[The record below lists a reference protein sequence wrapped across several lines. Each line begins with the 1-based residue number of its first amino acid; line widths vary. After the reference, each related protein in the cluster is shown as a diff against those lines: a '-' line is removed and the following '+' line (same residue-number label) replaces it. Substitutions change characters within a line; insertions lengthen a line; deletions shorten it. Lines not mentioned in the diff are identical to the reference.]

1 MYLIQRCVITLMAHI
16 QCPWS
21 AKKKKKVK
29 VEKYGFVLSQKKSV
43 LSLSKNKSVLPY

>member
-21 AKKKKKVK
+21 AKKKKKKVK
-29 VEKYGFVLSQKKSV
+29 VEKYGFVLSQKK
-43 LSLSKNKSVLPY
+43 KCAFIIQK